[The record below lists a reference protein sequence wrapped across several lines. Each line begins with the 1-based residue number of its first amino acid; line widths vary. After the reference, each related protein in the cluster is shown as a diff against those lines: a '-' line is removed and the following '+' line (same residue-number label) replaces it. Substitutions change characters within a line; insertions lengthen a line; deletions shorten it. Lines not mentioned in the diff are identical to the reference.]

1 MSTKANKKSVT
12 LTDLKKFKET
22 SEKFTCLT
30 AYESTMASVISES
43 GVDVI
48 LVGDS
53 LGMVIQGH
61 DSTLPVT
68 MDQLIYHL
76 ECVVNGNKGSHIMAD
91 MPFMSYSTDDLGLE
105 NAKRLMQ
112 AGANSVKIEGG
123 EWISKMAQVLSDR
136 GIPVCAHM
144 GLTPQTINRIGGH
157 HVQGRDPSQKEKI
170 INEAISL
177 ENAGA
182 SMLLLECV
190 PGELAKLITEELKIP
205 VIGIGAG
212 VHTDGQIMVVHDLLG
227 ISCLERPPKFVKNF
241 MEDSSS
247 IPEAIKNYVTDVK
260 NRTFPSASI
269 PAQRATISLAR
280 AN

>member
-1 MSTKANKKSVT
+1 MSTKSEKKLITLSTINK
-12 LTDLKKFKET
+12 LKKEG
-22 SEKFTCLT
+22 EKFTCLT
-30 AYESTMASVISES
+30 AYESTMASVISKS
-43 GVDVI
+43 GVDII

-76 ECVVNGNKGSHIMAD
+76 ECVVRGNNGSHIMAD
-91 MPFMSYSTDDLGLE
+91 MPFMSYATDDLGLE

-123 EWISKMAQVLSDR
+123 EWISKMAQALSDR

-144 GLTPQTINRIGGH
+144 GLTPQTINRLGGH
-157 HVQGRDPSQKEKI
+157 NVQGRDPSQKEKI

-177 ENAGA
+177 EKAGA
-182 SMLLLECV
+182 AMLLLECV
-190 PGELAKLITEELKIP
+190 PEDLAKEVTNELKIP

-212 VHTDGQIMVVHDLLG
+212 VHTDGQIMVVHDMLG
-227 ISCLERPPKFVKNF
+227 ISCLENPPKFVKNF
-241 MEDSSS
+241 MEESSS
-247 IPEAIKNYVTDVK
+247 IEHAIVNFVKDVK
-260 NRTFPSASI
+260 DFKFPSEEH
-269 PAQRATISLAR
+269 TFK
-280 AN
+280 

>member
-12 LTDLKKFKET
+12 LTDLKNFKET

-53 LGMVIQGH
+53 LGMGIQGH

-157 HVQGRDPSQKEKI
+157 YVQGRDPSQKEKI

-227 ISCLERPPKFVKNF
+227 ISCLEKPPKFVKNF

-260 NRTFPSASI
+260 NRNFPSKHHTFS
-269 PAQRATISLAR
+269 
-280 AN
+280 

>member
-1 MSTKANKKSVT
+1 MSVKSNKKIVT
-12 LTDLKKFKET
+12 LSTLNNFKDS

-30 AYESTMASVISES
+30 AYESTMASVISS
-43 GVDVI
+43 AGVDVI

-76 ECVVNGNKGSHIMAD
+76 ECVVKGNKGAHIMAD

-170 INEAISL
+170 INEAIAL
-177 ENAGA
+177 EKAGA
-182 SMLLLECV
+182 SLLLLECV
-190 PGELAKLITEELKIP
+190 PGELAKIITKELKIP

-227 ISCLERPPKFVKNF
+227 ISCLEKPPKFVKNF
-241 MEDSSS
+241 MEESTS
-247 IPEAIKNYVTDVK
+247 IPDAIKSYVKDVK
-260 NRTFPSASI
+260 NNSFPADEHTF
-269 PAQRATISLAR
+269 
-280 AN
+280 N

>member
-1 MSTKANKKSVT
+1 MSTQTNKKSIT
-12 LTDLKKFKET
+12 LTSLNKFKELG
-22 SEKFTCLT
+22 EKFTCLT
-30 AYESTMASVISES
+30 AYESTMASIISEC

-53 LGMVIQGH
+53 LGMVVQGH

-76 ECVVNGNKGSHIMAD
+76 ECVVKGNKGSHVMAD

-170 INEAISL
+170 INEAITL

-190 PGELAKLITEELKIP
+190 PGDLAKLITNELKIP

-227 ISCLERPPKFVKNF
+227 ISCLEKPPKFVKNF
-241 MEDSSS
+241 MEDAGS
-247 IPEAIKNYVTDVK
+247 IPEAIKSYVSEVK
-260 NRTFPSASI
+260 NKHFPSDI
-269 PAQRATISLAR
+269 HTFE
-280 AN
+280 

>member
-1 MSTKANKKSVT
+1 MSIQSKNKPISIKT
-12 LTDLKKFKET
+12 LKKYKDK

-30 AYESTMASVISES
+30 AYESTMANVISEN

-76 ECVVNGNKGSHIMAD
+76 ECVVKGNTNSHIMAD
-91 MPFMSYSTDDLGLE
+91 MPFMSYATDDLGLE

-112 AGANSVKIEGG
+112 AGANSIKIEGG
-123 EWISKMAQVLSDR
+123 EWICSMAQVLSDR

-157 HVQGRDPSQKEKI
+157 FVQGRDPSQKERI

-177 ENAGA
+177 EKSGA
-182 SMLLLECV
+182 SLLLLECV
-190 PGELAKLITEELKIP
+190 PGDLAKTITEELRIP

-212 VHTDGQIMVVHDLLG
+212 IHTDGQIMVIHDLLG
-227 ISCLERPPKFVKNF
+227 ISCLETPPKFVKNF
-241 MEDSSS
+241 LDNSTS
-247 IPEAIKNYVTDVK
+247 IQEAISKYVKEVK
-260 NRTFPSASI
+260 DLKFPSDVH
-269 PAQRATISLAR
+269 TF
-280 AN
+280 N

>member
-1 MSTKANKKSVT
+1 MSTQSNKKSIT
-12 LTDLKKFKET
+12 LSSLNRYKEN

-30 AYESTMASVISES
+30 AYESTLASVISEC

-68 MDQLIYHL
+68 MDQLVYHL

-112 AGANSVKIEGG
+112 AGANSIKIEGG

-157 HVQGRDPSQKEKI
+157 NVQGRDPSQKEKI
-170 INEAISL
+170 INEAKTL
-177 ENAGA
+177 EKAGA

-190 PGELAKLITEELKIP
+190 PGDLAKVITDELKIP

-212 VHTDGQIMVVHDLLG
+212 IHTDGQIMVIHDLLG
-227 ISCLERPPKFVKNF
+227 ISCLDKLPKFVKNF
-241 MEDSSS
+241 MEESSS
-247 IPEAIKNYVTDVK
+247 IQEAIKKYVSDVK
-260 NRTFPSASI
+260 GLKFPSDEH
-269 PAQRATISLAR
+269 TFK
-280 AN
+280 

>member
-1 MSTKANKKSVT
+1 MSTKSNKKIVT
-12 LTDLKKFKET
+12 LRTLNKFKKD

-30 AYESTMASVISES
+30 AYESTMASVISS
-43 GVDVI
+43 AGVDII

-76 ECVVNGNKGSHIMAD
+76 ECVVKGNNGSHIMAD

-123 EWISKMAQVLSDR
+123 QWISKMAQVLSDR

-157 HVQGRDPSQKEKI
+157 RVQGRDPSQKEKI
-170 INEAISL
+170 INEAIAL
-177 ENAGA
+177 EKAGA

-190 PGELAKLITEELKIP
+190 PGELAKTITKELKIP

-212 VHTDGQIMVVHDLLG
+212 VHTDGQIMVCYDVIGAYSWDNQ
-227 ISCLERPPKFVKNF
+227 PKFVKNF
-241 MEDSSS
+241 MNEANS
-247 IPEAIKNYVTDVK
+247 IFEAFETYVSEVK
-260 NRTFPSASI
+260 NLNFPSSEN
-269 PAQRATISLAR
+269 SF
-280 AN
+280 

>member
-1 MSTKANKKSVT
+1 MSHKKPVT
-12 LTDLKKFKET
+12 ITTLNKFKES

-30 AYESTMASVISES
+30 AYESTMASVISQS

-68 MDQLIYHL
+68 MDQLVYHL
-76 ECVVNGNKGSHIMAD
+76 ECVVNGNNGSHIMAD
-91 MPFMSYSTDDLGLE
+91 MPFMSYATDDLGLE

-123 EWISKMAQVLSDR
+123 EWISKMAQALSDR

-144 GLTPQTINRIGGH
+144 GLTPQTINRLGGH
-157 HVQGRDPSQKEKI
+157 RVQGRDPSQKEKI
-170 INEAISL
+170 INEAMSL
-177 ENAGA
+177 EKAGA
-182 SMLLLECV
+182 AMLLLECV
-190 PGELAKLITEELKIP
+190 PDDLAKEVTKELKIP

-212 VHTDGQIMVVHDLLG
+212 VHTDGQIMVVHDMLG
-227 ISCLERPPKFVKNF
+227 ISCLDNPPKFVKNF
-241 MEDSSS
+241 MEESSS
-247 IPEAIKNYVTDVK
+247 IKNAIENYIKEVK
-260 NRTFPSASI
+260 NLKFPSDEY
-269 PAQRATISLAR
+269 TFK
-280 AN
+280 

>member
-12 LTDLKKFKET
+12 LTDLKNFKET

-182 SMLLLECV
+182 SILLLECV

-227 ISCLERPPKFVKNF
+227 ISCLEKPPNFVKNF

-260 NRTFPSASI
+260 NRTFPSKHHTFS
-269 PAQRATISLAR
+269 
-280 AN
+280 

>member
-1 MSTKANKKSVT
+1 MSTKSNKKSVT
-12 LTDLKKFKET
+12 LTDLKNLKET

-30 AYESTMASVISES
+30 AYESTMASVISEC
-43 GVDVI
+43 GVDII

-157 HVQGRDPSQKEKI
+157 YVQGRDPTQKEKI

-190 PGELAKLITEELKIP
+190 PGELAKLITKELKIP

-212 VHTDGQIMVVHDLLG
+212 VNTDGQIMVVHDLLG
-227 ISCLERPPKFVKNF
+227 ISCLEKPPKFVKNF
-241 MEDSSS
+241 MEHSSS
-247 IPEAIKNYVTDVK
+247 IHDAIKNYVTDVK
-260 NRTFPSASI
+260 NKNFPSKEH
-269 PAQRATISLAR
+269 TF
-280 AN
+280 N

>member
-1 MSTKANKKSVT
+1 MSLKSNKNSITIK
-12 LTDLKKFKET
+12 DLIEFKEN
-22 SEKFTCLT
+22 SKKFTCLT
-30 AYESTMASVISES
+30 AYESTMASVISDC

-68 MDQLIYHL
+68 MDQLVYHL

-112 AGANSVKIEGG
+112 AGANSIKIEGG
-123 EWISKMAQVLSDR
+123 EWISNMAQALSDR

-170 INEAISL
+170 INEAMAL
-177 ENAGA
+177 EKAGA

-190 PGELAKLITEELKIP
+190 PGDLAKLITQELKIP

-212 VHTDGQIMVVHDLLG
+212 VDTDGQIMVVHDLLG
-227 ISCLERPPKFVKNF
+227 ISCLEKPPKFVKNF
-241 MEDSSS
+241 MEDAGS
-247 IPEAIKNYVTDVK
+247 IPEAIKSYVSEVK
-260 NRTFPSASI
+260 NKHFPSDI
-269 PAQRATISLAR
+269 HTFE
-280 AN
+280 

>member
-1 MSTKANKKSVT
+1 MSTKPNKRSIT
-12 LTDLKKFKET
+12 LTNLNKFKET

-30 AYESTMASVISES
+30 AYESTMASVISGC

-68 MDQLIYHL
+68 MDQLVYHL
-76 ECVVNGNKGSHIMAD
+76 ECVVNGNKGSHVMAD

-157 HVQGRDPSQKEKI
+157 SVQGRDPTQKEKI
-170 INEAISL
+170 INEAIAL
-177 ENAGA
+177 EKAGA

-190 PGELAKLITEELKIP
+190 PGKLAKLITHELKIP

-227 ISCLERPPKFVKNF
+227 ISCLDRPPKFVKNF

-247 IPEAIKNYVTDVK
+247 IPEAITNYVNDVK
-260 NRTFPSASI
+260 NKIFPSNEH
-269 PAQRATISLAR
+269 TFE
-280 AN
+280 